1 MFEGLVSRQER
12 NQLLDELCGDL
23 DNYGPQSMGTKLDG
37 ATADTDVPSGNGIAA
52 SSAYQEGEGL
62 GR

>member
-23 DNYGPQSMGTKLDG
+23 DSFGPQSRGDALDG
-37 ATADTDVPSGNGIAA
+37 FAFETDAPSANTAA
-52 SSAYQEGEGL
+52 SIDPEAA
-62 GR
+62 